1 MTASQSCKSARRD
14 RRLSTGH
21 GRVRSDIRPPSQI
34 VGQLMEFGAIR
45 RAFVSGFAVAQIVAP
60 ARSQSTCS
68 PAALKS
74 P

>member
-1 MTASQSCKSARRD
+1 MTASQPSKSAHTT

-21 GRVRSDIRPPSQI
+21 GRVRSDITMSPQI
-34 VGQLMEFGAIR
+34 VRQVATFDAPR
-45 RAFVSGFAVAQIVAP
+45 RPFVSRFTGAQLVAST
-60 ARSQSTCS
+60 RSKSASS

>member
-1 MTASQSCKSARRD
+1 MTASQSGKSARRD

-21 GRVRSDIRPPSQI
+21 GRVRSDIRQPSQI
-34 VGQLMEFGAIR
+34 VGQLMEFDATR
-45 RAFVSGFAVAQIVAP
+45 RSFVSRFTVAQPVAS
-60 ARSQSTCS
+60 ARSQSDNS